1 MDQFTNAV
9 LLGVGIGAIYAVL
22 AQGIVLIYRGSGV
35 LNFAHGAY
43 AMVGAYT
50 FDEMIKDTPSQFLPG
65 LPTMSKWPAFAVAVL
80 LTAALGALTDR
91 LVMARLKQASALA
104 RIIATL
110 GVLVVLQSAATLRYG
125 GALVPLAE
133 SLLPRESAEVLGT
146 TVGVDRLWLLGIACV
161 LTAVLYGVFRFT
173 RVGLATSAVAENE
186 EAAAALGWSPAALS
200 TTNWTVGAG
209 LAAIAGILIA
219 PISGLDI
226 SRLSLYV
233 IAALAA
239 ALIGGFSSFPLTLA
253 GGLVIGVGEQLAR
266 DHTDITGADT
276 ALPFLVIVVVLAV
289 RGTSL
294 PVRGHLLDRLPA
306 LGTGRIRWPNVIAV
320 VAVTA
325 VLVGTVLSR
334 QWVVGI
340 TISLLAAI
348 VMLSIVVLTGYA
360 GQVSLAQFAFAGV
373 GALIAGRLVTSAGW
387 PFELATL
394 AAVLLTVPVGLLLG
408 LPALRTRG
416 VNLAV
421 VTLGLGLAVQSV
433 VFNSADFTGTDGIRV
448 RGEQTVLGV
457 DVNATRHPER
467 YGLVALAAFVVCAL
481 AVANLRRGRT
491 GRQMIAM
498 RANERAAASLGI
510 NVLAAKL
517 HAFGLSA
524 GIAALGG
531 VLLAFRTDTIEF
543 LQSFH
548 PFQSIYSV
556 AFATIGGVGFVAGP
570 LLGSTLSANG
580 VGSVVGDTLD
590 SIHTYLPLIGG
601 VALLVFLVRSPD
613 GMVAENLHLLRRLR
627 LVREPD
633 QSEVPLAA
641 VGAHRV
647 SPGSLELRGLTVRF
661 GGTVA
666 LDDVDLEVRAGEV
679 VGLIGPNGAGKTTL
693 VDAVSAFV
701 RPSAGEVL
709 LNGSPVGS
717 LAAHRRVRLGLTRS
731 FQGLELFEDLTVLE
745 NLRTASDERRA
756 SAMVTDLV
764 WPGAPPLP
772 PAAVA
777 AVREFELAAD
787 LHRKPSELPY
797 GRRRLVA
804 IARAIATEPSV
815 LLLDEPAAGLD
826 SQESAELGRLVR
838 RLADEWGIAVLVIE
852 HDMDF
857 VFGVSDRIVVLEFGR
872 KIAEGTPDAV
882 RADAAVRIA
891 YLGESEPELAEAVR

>member
-1 MDQFTNAV
+1 M
-9 LLGVGIGAIYAVL
+9 
-22 AQGIVLIYRGSGV
+22 
-35 LNFAHGAY
+35 
-43 AMVGAYT
+43 
-50 FDEMIKDTPSQFLPG
+50 
-65 LPTMSKWPAFAVAVL
+65 
-80 LTAALGALTDR
+80 
-91 LVMARLKQASALA
+91 
-104 RIIATL
+104 
-110 GVLVVLQSAATLRYG
+110 
-125 GALVPLAE
+125 
-133 SLLPRESAEVLGT
+133 
-146 TVGVDRLWLLGIACV
+146 
-161 LTAVLYGVFRFT
+161 
-173 RVGLATSAVAENE
+173 
-186 EAAAALGWSPAALS
+186 
-200 TTNWTVGAG
+200 
-209 LAAIAGILIA
+209 
-219 PISGLDI
+219 
-226 SRLSLYV
+226 
-233 IAALAA
+233 
-239 ALIGGFSSFPLTLA
+239 
-253 GGLVIGVGEQLAR
+253 
-266 DHTDITGADT
+266 
-276 ALPFLVIVVVLAV
+276 
-289 RGTSL
+289 
-294 PVRGHLLDRLPA
+294 
-306 LGTGRIRWPNVIAV
+306 
-320 VAVTA
+320 
-325 VLVGTVLSR
+325 
-334 QWVVGI
+334 
-340 TISLLAAI
+340 
-348 VMLSIVVLTGYA
+348 
-360 GQVSLAQFAFAGV
+360 
-373 GALIAGRLVTSAGW
+373 
-387 PFELATL
+387 
-394 AAVLLTVPVGLLLG
+394 
-408 LPALRTRG
+408 
-416 VNLAV
+416 
-421 VTLGLGLAVQSV
+421 
-433 VFNSADFTGTDGIRV
+433 
-448 RGEQTVLGV
+448 
-457 DVNATRHPER
+457 
-467 YGLVALAAFVVCAL
+467 
-481 AVANLRRGRT
+481 
-491 GRQMIAM
+491 
-498 RANERAAASLGI
+498 
-510 NVLAAKL
+510 
-517 HAFGLSA
+517 
-524 GIAALGG
+524 
-531 VLLAFRTDTIEF
+531 
-543 LQSFH
+543 
-548 PFQSIYSV
+548 
-556 AFATIGGVGFVAGP
+556 
-570 LLGSTLSANG
+570 
-580 VGSVVGDTLD
+580 
-590 SIHTYLPLIGG
+590 
-601 VALLVFLVRSPD
+601 FLVRSPD

-633 QSEVPLAA
+633 RSEVPLAA

>member
-1 MDQFTNAV
+1 M
-9 LLGVGIGAIYAVL
+9 
-22 AQGIVLIYRGSGV
+22 
-35 LNFAHGAY
+35 
-43 AMVGAYT
+43 
-50 FDEMIKDTPSQFLPG
+50 
-65 LPTMSKWPAFAVAVL
+65 
-80 LTAALGALTDR
+80 
-91 LVMARLKQASALA
+91 
-104 RIIATL
+104 
-110 GVLVVLQSAATLRYG
+110 
-125 GALVPLAE
+125 
-133 SLLPRESAEVLGT
+133 
-146 TVGVDRLWLLGIACV
+146 
-161 LTAVLYGVFRFT
+161 
-173 RVGLATSAVAENE
+173 
-186 EAAAALGWSPAALS
+186 
-200 TTNWTVGAG
+200 
-209 LAAIAGILIA
+209 
-219 PISGLDI
+219 
-226 SRLSLYV
+226 
-233 IAALAA
+233 
-239 ALIGGFSSFPLTLA
+239 
-253 GGLVIGVGEQLAR
+253 
-266 DHTDITGADT
+266 
-276 ALPFLVIVVVLAV
+276 
-289 RGTSL
+289 
-294 PVRGHLLDRLPA
+294 
-306 LGTGRIRWPNVIAV
+306 
-320 VAVTA
+320 
-325 VLVGTVLSR
+325 
-334 QWVVGI
+334 
-340 TISLLAAI
+340 
-348 VMLSIVVLTGYA
+348 
-360 GQVSLAQFAFAGV
+360 
-373 GALIAGRLVTSAGW
+373 
-387 PFELATL
+387 
-394 AAVLLTVPVGLLLG
+394 
-408 LPALRTRG
+408 
-416 VNLAV
+416 
-421 VTLGLGLAVQSV
+421 
-433 VFNSADFTGTDGIRV
+433 SAD
-448 RGEQTVLGV
+448 EQTVLGL

-764 WPGAPPLP
+764 RPGAPPLP

-826 SQESAELGRLVR
+826 SQESAELARLVR